1 MTENALD
8 QEFIEFLKKK
18 KIDTT
23 SLSQKDKDV
32 LFEPK
37 KQRMLAILK
46 ARFEAYPHDSY
57 ENYRD

>member
-1 MTENALD
+1 MTENSLD

-37 KQRMLAILK
+37 K
-46 ARFEAYPHDSY
+46 
-57 ENYRD
+57 